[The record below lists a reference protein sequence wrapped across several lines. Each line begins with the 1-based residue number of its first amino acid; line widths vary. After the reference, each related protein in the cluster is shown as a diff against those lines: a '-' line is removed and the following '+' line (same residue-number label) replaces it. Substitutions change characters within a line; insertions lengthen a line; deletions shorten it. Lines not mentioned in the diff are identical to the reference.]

1 MNMNLGEK
9 LKILRKGHDLTQ
21 EQLAE
26 RLGIS
31 SQAVSKWETNS
42 SYPDI
47 SILPVLANFYG
58 VTTDELLGVDISKNK
73 EKIEAYTNE
82 MFDLYRDWK
91 LKEMVDVARKACAE
105 FPGDDELLYNL
116 AWALGEAQ
124 NVIRTKTENLDE
136 AILIAERIL
145 ADSRDTGL
153 RLRATSLLSY
163 LYHWKGNDDK
173 ALDYAYELPAL
184 TQTSSYVIG
193 RLGLKKGEENIKYAR
208 SLIESYFRAIVEN
221 IKILC
226 DFDTP
231 SEKTNI
237 STEMRVEMLRDMMR
251 IQESVFGK
259 DLLFENF
266 SAMQICY
273 TIASLYL
280 IIDKTN
286 EALDYLKKAFEYAC
300 KYEDYDEKSQY
311 SSALMFGEKPYEKN
325 MYSQGAYQDLLSEL
339 TDENSS
345 KKYGVLKN
353 SYQYKTIINQLEKRV
368 RNNNSGS

>member
-1 MNMNLGEK
+1 MNVNLGER
-9 LKILRKGHDLTQ
+9 LKILRKDHDLTQ

-47 SILPVLANFYG
+47 SMLPVLANFYD
-58 VTTDELLGVDISKNK
+58 VTTDELLGVDIMKNK
-73 EKIEAYTNE
+73 EKIDAYVNE
-82 MFDLYRDWK
+82 MFNLYRSWK

-124 NVIRTKTENLDE
+124 NVIRTKAEGLDE

-145 ADSRDTGL
+145 TDSRDTSL

-163 LYHWKGNDDK
+163 LYHWKDDDDK
-173 ALDYAYELPAL
+173 ALEYAYKLPAL

-193 RLGLKKGEENIKYAR
+193 RLGLKKGEEKINYAR
-208 SLIESYFRAIVEN
+208 NQIESHFRSITEN

-226 DFDTP
+226 DFENP
-231 SEKTNI
+231 SETTDI
-237 STEMRVEMLRDMMR
+237 STESRIEMLKNMMR
-251 IQESVFGK
+251 IQTAVFGEN
-259 DLLFENF
+259 LLFENF
-266 SAMQICY
+266 SAMQSCY
-273 TIASLYL
+273 TIASLYH

-286 EALDYLKKAFEYAC
+286 EALDYLKKAFDYAC
-300 KYEDYDEKSQY
+300 KYEDYDEKSCY
-311 SSALMFGEKPYEKN
+311 SSSLMFGEKPYEKF
-325 MYSQGAYQDLLSEL
+325 MYSQGAYQDLLNEL

-345 KKYGVLKN
+345 KKYGALKN
-353 SYQYKTIINQLEKRV
+353 NYQYKSIIDQLEKRS
-368 RNNNSGS
+368 RNK